1 MKRKYNSKSRQQQS
15 QATQLKILEAARHL
29 FSEEGIKKSTINK
42 IAQRADV
49 APPTIYALFKS
60 KAGIISQLGQTFV
73 FGEGYLNLVKKSIQQ
88 ADARESL
95 KLAPII
101 TVTIFEME
109 MEQMP
114 FLWDDASITS
124 ELQDLISQL
133 ENQRYERQRFILDR
147 LYEQEYLAL
156 GLTVSAARDIL
167 WALTGREMFK
177 KMVIEKGWPHTSYK
191 KWLEGTLATLLLQ

>member
-15 QATQLKILEAARHL
+15 QATQLKILEAARYL

-42 IAQRADV
+42 IAQKADV

-73 FGEGYLNLVKKSIQQ
+73 FGESYLNLVKKSIQQ

-101 TVTIFEME
+101 TVAIFEME

-147 LYEQEYLAL
+147 LYEQEYLAP

-167 WALTGREMFK
+167 WALTGREVFK
-177 KMVIEKGWPHTSYK
+177 KMVIEKGWSHSSYK
-191 KWLEGTLATLLLQ
+191 KWLEGTLSTLLLQ